1 MSFSSQGMTRNGGG
15 LGAALSIR
23 NLTKRYGHNAPA
35 VDDVS
40 LEIQAGEFVTFLG
53 PSGSGKTT
61 TLSMVAG
68 FTDVTS
74 GQILLGGQP
83 IEALPPHRR
92 NIGMVFQSYSLFPH
106 MTVFDNVAFPLRRRG
121 VGKAEIRSRVGRV
134 LDLIQLADK
143 MDRYPV
149 ALSGGQQQRVALA
162 RAIVF
167 EPTLL
172 LMDEP
177 LSALDKKLREQM
189 QLEIRRLHKEL
200 KITFIFVTHDQEE
213 ALVMSDRIAVF
224 RDGRLAQVGTA
235 ADLYERPQSLFVANF
250 LGDSN
255 ILHGTARVE
264 RDSHILE
271 NRCGTFMAPR
281 SQKLDGAAAAAISVR
296 PERMRV
302 IPVAQECSEPN
313 RVNARV
319 SQIIYVGSSRK
330 VEVALPDGTLMQV
343 REQPRDQIDVR
354 EGAEV
359 SVCWPVSASMML
371 PVEKGGAGD

>member
-1 MSFSSQGMTRNGGG
+1 MSFSSQGMTRNGG

-40 LEIQAGEFVTFLG
+40 LDIQAGEFVTFLG

-121 VGKAEIRSRVGRV
+121 IGKAEIRSRVGRV
-134 LDLIQLADK
+134 LELIQLADK
-143 MDRYPV
+143 MDRYPT

-224 RDGRLAQVGTA
+224 RNGKLAQVGTA

-264 RDSHILE
+264 QDSHILE
-271 NRCGTFMAPR
+271 NRCGKFMAPR
-281 SQKLDGAAAAAISVR
+281 SQKLDGSTAAAISVR

-302 IPVAQECSEPN
+302 IPVAQECGEPN

-330 VEVALPDGTLMQV
+330 VEVALSDGTLMQI

-359 SVCWPVSASMML
+359 AVCWPISASTML
-371 PVEKGGAGD
+371 PDEKGGAGD